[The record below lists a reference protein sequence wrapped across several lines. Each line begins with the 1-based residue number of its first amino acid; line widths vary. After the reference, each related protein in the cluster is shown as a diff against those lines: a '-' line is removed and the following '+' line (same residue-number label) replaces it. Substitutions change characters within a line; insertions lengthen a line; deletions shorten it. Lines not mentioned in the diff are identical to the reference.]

1 MKNVPSDILSQ
12 YDAQLIHE
20 PIGGSYHVFYR
31 KWLRFYFD
39 FCHKYQFDPDARSSL
54 APFLQKLADKKQSTQ
69 LCKQAEHALLIYY
82 DLPKASLRSQVL
94 PEHEFTPSSPNREG
108 CQSTNDNDSRYAVTK
123 IHPAISTG
131 RAEAASGP
139 APGSGENLKTCNADW
154 QPVFA
159 DLKAEISLRH
169 YSPKT
174 LRSYSGWVAKL
185 QTFTKSKEPR
195 LLAVADVKEF
205 LTYLALERKVSA
217 SSQNQAFN
225 ALLFFFRHVLKT
237 DFGEITG
244 VPRAKRKPY
253 IPVVLSRREVDD
265 ILAALSPP
273 YNLVVKLLYGCGL
286 RLFECVKLRVQDF
299 NFEARVLTV
308 HDGKGKKDRTLPLPE
323 KIIPELIA
331 QLQSVFTLHEQ
342 DLATGYNGA
351 FLENALDRKYKNA
364 AKALGWQWFFPA
376 RTLTFVAGENGYRR
390 YHLHETHI
398 QDAIQKAVK
407 KARIV
412 KRVTSHT
419 FRHSFATH
427 LLQANYD
434 IRTIQTLLG
443 HADVRTTM
451 IYTHCVPSRTVK
463 EAKSPLDF

>member
-1 MKNVPSDILSQ
+1 MENVPSEILSQ
-12 YDAQLIHE
+12 FDAQLMQE
-20 PIGGSYHVFYR
+20 PIGVGYHVFYR

-39 FCHKYQFDPDARSSL
+39 FCHKYRFDPDARSSL
-54 APFLQKLADKKQSTQ
+54 APFLQKLADKKQSSQ
-69 LCKQAEHALLIYY
+69 LCKQAEHALLIFYA
-82 DLPKASLRSQVL
+82 LPKADSGPIIQ
-94 PEHEFTPSSPNREG
+94 PEHVTTSSPPQRGASPPAEAREPL
-108 CQSTNDNDSRYAVTK
+108 
-123 IHPAISTG
+123 IPMG
-131 RAEAASGP
+131 RAGESQGP
-139 APGSGENLKTCNADW
+139 PPDSQETLKISNADW

-159 DLKAEISLRH
+159 NLKAEISMRH

-185 QTFTKSKEPR
+185 QTFTKSKDPR
-195 LLAVADVKEF
+195 LLTVTDVKEF
-205 LTYLALERKVSA
+205 LTYLALERKVAA

-225 ALLFFFRHVLKT
+225 ALLFFFRHVMKME
-237 DFGEITG
+237 FGEIKD

-265 ILAALSPP
+265 ILAVLSSP
-273 YNLVVKLLYGCGL
+273 YDLVVKLLYGCGL

-299 NFEARVLTV
+299 NFDALVLTV
-308 HDGKGKKDRTLPLPE
+308 HDGKGKKDRTVPLPNA
-323 KIIPELIA
+323 IVPELKVH
-331 QLQSVFTLHEQ
+331 LQTVFVLHEK

-364 AKALGWQWFFPA
+364 AKAPGWQWFFPA
-376 RTLTFVAGENGYRR
+376 RTLTFVAAENGYRR

-451 IYTHCVPSRTVK
+451 IYTHCVPSRTIK
-463 EAKSPLDF
+463 EAKSPLDI

>member
-1 MKNVPSDILSQ
+1 MENVPPEILSRF
-12 YDAQLIHE
+12 DAQLMLE
-20 PIGGSYHVFYR
+20 PIGVGYHAFYR

-39 FCHKYQFDPDARSSL
+39 FCHKYQFDPDARSSFT
-54 APFLQKLADKKQSTQ
+54 PFLQKLADKKQSSQ
-69 LCKQAEHALLIYY
+69 LCKQAEHALLIFYA
-82 DLPKASLRSQVL
+82 LPKPDPEPTIR
-94 PEHEFTPSSPNREG
+94 PEHEITPSPPQNE
-108 CQSTNDNDSRYAVTK
+108 DSR
-123 IHPAISTG
+123 P
-131 RAEAASGP
+131 AEALGP
-139 APGSGENLKTCNADW
+139 VISRDRVDGAQEPTPRSQERLKTSNADW
-154 QPVFA
+154 QSVFVS
-159 DLKAEISLRH
+159 LKAEIAMRH

-185 QTFTKSKEPR
+185 QTFTKSKDP
-195 LLAVADVKEF
+195 LLLTVVDVKEF
-205 LTYLALERKVSA
+205 LTYLAVERKVAA

-225 ALLFFFRHVLKT
+225 ALLFFFRHVMKME
-237 DFGEITG
+237 FGEIKD

-265 ILAALSPP
+265 ILAALSSP
-273 YNLVVKLLYGCGL
+273 YDLVIKLLYGCGL

-299 NFEARVLTV
+299 DFDALVLTV
-308 HDGKGKKDRTLPLPE
+308 HDGKGKKDRTVPLPNT
-323 KIIPELIA
+323 IIPGLKA
-331 QLQSVFTLHEQ
+331 HLLSVFTLHEQ
-342 DLATGYNGA
+342 DLAVGYNGA
-351 FLENALDRKYKNA
+351 FLEDALDRKYKNA
-364 AKALGWQWFFPA
+364 AKAPGWQWFFPA

-419 FRHSFATH
+419 FRHSYATH
-427 LLQANYD
+427 LLQANFD

-451 IYTHCVPSRTVK
+451 IYTHCIPSRTAK
-463 EAKSPLDF
+463 EAKSPLDFPA